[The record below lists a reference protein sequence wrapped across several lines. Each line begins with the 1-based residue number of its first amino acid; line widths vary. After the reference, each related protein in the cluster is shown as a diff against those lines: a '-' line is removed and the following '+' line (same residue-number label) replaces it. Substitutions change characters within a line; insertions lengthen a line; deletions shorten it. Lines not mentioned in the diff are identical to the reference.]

1 MLRTLLIETVV
12 YGVTWKYECLS
23 VCVIVYC
30 RYQAE
35 SGSRLNEK
43 EIADWLAVCSVCW
56 RIGWGNSFMHVPN
69 CHLSVLLSTEME
81 WVLYIYF
88 ITVHILLLP
97 PHYKWSCYIS
107 VIMVICLCLLVMTVN
122 PAKTD
127 ERIEMPFGMWTCG
140 VPRIHELDEG
150 PDPLHGKGHVWGED
164 TWTSWVCTAQS
175 KITAKTVL
183 QFLTGFVG

>member
-43 EIADWLAVCSVCW
+43 EIADWLAVRSVCW

-107 VIMVICLCLLVMTVN
+107 VIIVPCRMHCLITWPAPIDIVEWSLCVCWLWLWILQKRMNGSRCRLECELVVFQGSM
-122 PAKTD
+122 
-127 ERIEMPFGMWTCG
+127 
-140 VPRIHELDEG
+140 
-150 PDPLHGKGHVWGED
+150 
-164 TWTSWVCTAQS
+164 S
-175 KITAKTVL
+175 
-183 QFLTGFVG
+183 